1 MLYELLVSQPL
12 LMTQERYTKKTTKC
26 SNWYCGGTHAV
37 LWRDGVSLEKLR
49 AVYSEQPYNGIDC
62 KLNTP
67 DLKAYCINNLNIGRI
82 YKIKGERSD
91 IPK

>member
-1 MLYELLVSQPL
+1 
-12 LMTQERYTKKTTKC
+12 MTQERYTKKTTKC